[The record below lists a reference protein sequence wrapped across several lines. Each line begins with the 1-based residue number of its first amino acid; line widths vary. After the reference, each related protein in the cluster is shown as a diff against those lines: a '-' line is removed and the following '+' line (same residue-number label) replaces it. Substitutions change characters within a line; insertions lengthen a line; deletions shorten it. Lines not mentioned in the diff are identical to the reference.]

1 MILRI
6 LLNSFH
12 ANCLLKAVTI
22 DELVKNSFEKNYD
35 LKSLNKSIQVANEQI
50 KVSKNWENP
59 MLAFK
64 TNNIGL
70 NKPLSN
76 QKEYGVELSQV
87 IPIGR
92 TLDIEE
98 NIAKKDRNIKQFDL
112 EDKKLELESKIYEY
126 SYNILILEK
135 RYKLIENYLKN
146 IEKLEELYSSL
157 YKYQKA
163 SLNEVLNTKV
173 SYLDLKLEL
182 DNLKTMIDNL
192 YLNLELISYEKVQT
206 IDENLDIKEINKS
219 SINQELVI
227 THPKVK
233 TLEEDSSKYKEM
245 ASLEEAKKYSNVT
258 LSVEYMQNAEQ
269 DYGNVSVGI
278 PLPLYKTEN
287 INALKAKLNSN
298 ETNDKLDSFIHN
310 LSLQTNIYLNNLNQ
324 SARNYRLIQKE
335 IIPLKQKIQTN
346 IENYNSFDMVKPEES
361 INNLNELITYETKAL
376 DEALKY
382 YESYSQLIYF
392 TNKGL
397 K

>member
-1 MILRI
+1 MLRI
-6 LLNSFH
+6 LLSSFL
-12 ANCLLKAVTI
+12 ASSLLSAVTI

-87 IPIGR
+87 IPIGNR
-92 TLDIEE
+92 LDIEKS
-98 NIAKKDRNIKQFDL
+98 IAQKDRNIKEFDL

-157 YKYQKA
+157 YKYEKA

-182 DNLKTMIDNL
+182 DNLKTTIDNL
-192 YLNLELISYEKVQT
+192 YLNLELISYEKVQI

-258 LSVEYMQNAEQ
+258 LSVEYMQNQEQ
-269 DYGNVSVGI
+269 DYANVSVGI

-287 INALKAKLNSN
+287 VNALKAKLNSN
-298 ETNDKLDSFIHN
+298 ETNDKLDSFLHN
-310 LSLQTNIYLNNLNQ
+310 LSLQSDIYLNNLNQ

-335 IIPLKQKIQTN
+335 IIPLKQKIQEN
-346 IENYNSFDMVKPEES
+346 IENYNSFDMVKPQES
-361 INNLNELITYETKAL
+361 IENLNELIKYETKAL

-392 TNKGL
+392 TNRGL

>member
-1 MILRI
+1 MLRI
-6 LLNSFH
+6 LLSSFL
-12 ANCLLKAVTI
+12 ASSLLSAVTI

-59 MLAFK
+59 MLEFK
-64 TNNIGL
+64 TYNIGL
-70 NKPLSN
+70 DKPLSN

-87 IPIGR
+87 IPIGNR
-92 TLDIEE
+92 LDIEKS
-98 NIAKKDRNIKQFDL
+98 IAQKDRNIKEFDL

-192 YLNLELISYEKVQT
+192 YLNLELISYEKVQI
-206 IDENLDIKEINKS
+206 IDENLDIKEINKA

-298 ETNDKLDSFIHN
+298 ETNDKLDSFTHN
-310 LSLQTNIYLNNLNQ
+310 LSLQSDIYLNNLNQ

-335 IIPLKQKIQTN
+335 IIPLKQKIQEN
-346 IENYNSFDMVKPEES
+346 IENYNSFDMVKPQES
-361 INNLNELITYETKAL
+361 IDNLNELITYETKAL

-392 TNKGL
+392 TNRGL

>member
-1 MILRI
+1 MLRI
-6 LLNSFH
+6 LLSSFL
-12 ANCLLKAVTI
+12 ASSLLSAVTI
-22 DELVKNSFEKNYD
+22 DELVKNSFQKNYD

-76 QKEYGVELSQV
+76 QKEYGVEITQV

-98 NIAKKDRNIKQFDL
+98 SIAQKDKNIKVFDL

-146 IEKLEELYSSL
+146 IEKLQELYSSL
-157 YKYQKA
+157 YKYEKA

-192 YLNLELISYEKVQT
+192 YLNLELISYEKVQN
-206 IDENLDIKEINKS
+206 IDENIDIKEINKA
-219 SINQELVI
+219 SINQEFNL
-227 THPKVK
+227 THPKVQ
-233 TLEEDSSKYKEM
+233 TLQEDSLKYKDM
-245 ASLEEAKKYSNVT
+245 ANLEEAKKYSNVT
-258 LSVEYMQNAEQ
+258 LSVEYMQNQEQ
-269 DYGNVSVGI
+269 DYANITVGI

-287 INALKAKLNSN
+287 VNALKAKLNSN
-298 ETNDKLDSFIHN
+298 ETNDKLDSFLHN
-310 LSLQTNIYLNNLNQ
+310 LSLQSDIYLNNLNQ

-335 IIPLKQKIQTN
+335 IIPLKQKIQEN
-346 IENYNSFDMVKPEES
+346 IENYNSFDMVKPQES
-361 INNLNELITYETKAL
+361 IDNLNELITYETKAL

-392 TNKGL
+392 TNRGL

>member
-1 MILRI
+1 MLRI
-6 LLNSFH
+6 LLSSFL
-12 ANCLLKAVTI
+12 ASSLLSAVTI

-35 LKSLNKSIQVANEQI
+35 LKSIDKSIKVADEQI

-64 TNNIGL
+64 TNNIGF

-76 QKEYGVELSQV
+76 QKEYGVELTQV
-87 IPIGR
+87 IPIGNR
-92 TLDIEE
+92 LDIEE
-98 NIAKKDRNIKQFDL
+98 NIAKKDRNIKIFDL

-126 SYNILILEK
+126 SYTVLILEK
-135 RYKLIENYLKN
+135 RYKLIENYQKN
-146 IEKLEELYSSL
+146 IEKLEELNNSL

-173 SYLDLKLEL
+173 SNLDLKLEL
-182 DNLKTMIDNL
+182 ENLKTMIDNL
-192 YLNLELISYEKVQT
+192 YLNLEQITYEKIQT
-206 IDENLDIKEINKS
+206 IDENVDIKEINKT
-219 SINQELVI
+219 SINQELLN
-227 THPKVK
+227 THPKIK
-233 TLEEDSSKYKEM
+233 TLQEDSLKYKDM

-258 LSVEYMQNAEQ
+258 LSVEYMQNNEQ
-269 DYGNVSVGI
+269 DYGNLTVGI

-287 INALKAKLNSN
+287 VNALKAKMSSN
-298 ETNDKLDSFIHN
+298 ETNDKLDSFMYN
-310 LSLQTNIYLNNLNQ
+310 LSLQTNIDLNNLNQ

-335 IIPLKQKIQTN
+335 IIPLKQKIQESL
-346 IENYNSFDMVKPEES
+346 ENYNSFDMVKPQES

-376 DEALKY
+376 DEAQKY
-382 YESYSQLIYF
+382 YESYSKLIYS

>member
-1 MILRI
+1 MLRI
-6 LLNSFH
+6 LLSSFL
-12 ANCLLKAVTI
+12 ASSLLSAVTI

-87 IPIGR
+87 IPIGNR
-92 TLDIEE
+92 LDIEKS
-98 NIAKKDRNIKQFDL
+98 IAQKDRNIKEFDL

-182 DNLKTMIDNL
+182 DNLKTTIDNL

-206 IDENLDIKEINKS
+206 IDENLVTELEKETKEILRTRTVEFKGTG
-219 SINQELVI
+219 QDLELRI
-227 THPKVK
+227 KK
-233 TLEEDSSKYKEM
+233 MRYLKEF
-245 ASLEEAKKYSNVT
+245 
-258 LSVEYMQNAEQ
+258 
-269 DYGNVSVGI
+269 D
-278 PLPLYKTEN
+278 
-287 INALKAKLNSN
+287 
-298 ETNDKLDSFIHN
+298 
-310 LSLQTNIYLNNLNQ
+310 QTIYL
-324 SARNYRLIQKE
+324 E
-335 IIPLKQKIQTN
+335 KIK
-346 IENYNSFDMVKPEES
+346 D
-361 INNLNELITYETKAL
+361 
-376 DEALKY
+376 
-382 YESYSQLIYF
+382 
-392 TNKGL
+392 
-397 K
+397 

>member
-1 MILRI
+1 MLRI
-6 LLNSFH
+6 LLSSFL
-12 ANCLLKAVTI
+12 ASSLLSAVTI

-35 LKSLNKSIQVANEQI
+35 LKSLNKSIQVASEQI

-59 MLAFK
+59 MLEFK
-64 TNNIGL
+64 TYNIGL
-70 NKPLSN
+70 DKPLSN

-87 IPIGR
+87 IPIGNR
-92 TLDIEE
+92 LDIEKS
-98 NIAKKDRNIKQFDL
+98 IAQKDRNIKEFDL

-157 YKYQKA
+157 YKYEKA

-192 YLNLELISYEKVQT
+192 YLNLELISYEKVQN
-206 IDENLDIKEINKS
+206 IDENIDIKEINKA

-298 ETNDKLDSFIHN
+298 ETNDKLDSFTHN
-310 LSLQTNIYLNNLNQ
+310 LSLQSDIYLNNLNQ

-335 IIPLKQKIQTN
+335 IIPLKQKIQEN
-346 IENYNSFDMVKPEES
+346 IENYNSFELVKPQES
-361 INNLNELITYETKAL
+361 IENLNELIKYETKAL

-392 TNKGL
+392 TNRGL

>member
-1 MILRI
+1 MLRI
-6 LLNSFH
+6 LLSSFL
-12 ANCLLKAVTI
+12 ASSLLSAVTI

-87 IPIGR
+87 IPIGNR
-92 TLDIEE
+92 LDIEKS
-98 NIAKKDRNIKQFDL
+98 IAQKDRNIKEFDL

-157 YKYQKA
+157 YKYEKA

-182 DNLKTMIDNL
+182 DNLKTTIDNL
-192 YLNLELISYEKVQT
+192 YLNLELISYEKVQI
-206 IDENLDIKEINKS
+206 IDENLDIKEINKA

-298 ETNDKLDSFIHN
+298 ETNDKLDSFTHN
-310 LSLQTNIYLNNLNQ
+310 LSLQSDIYLNNLNQ

-335 IIPLKQKIQTN
+335 IIPLKQKIQAN
-346 IENYNSFDMVKPEES
+346 IENYNSFELVKPQES
-361 INNLNELITYETKAL
+361 IENLNELIKYETKAL

-392 TNKGL
+392 TNRGL

>member
-1 MILRI
+1 MLRI
-6 LLNSFH
+6 LLSSFL
-12 ANCLLKAVTI
+12 ASSLLSAVTI

-87 IPIGR
+87 IPIGNR
-92 TLDIEE
+92 LDIEKS
-98 NIAKKDRNIKQFDL
+98 IAQKDRNIKEFDL

-182 DNLKTMIDNL
+182 DNLKTTIDNL

-206 IDENLDIKEINKS
+206 IDENLDIKEINKA
-219 SINQELVI
+219 SINQELI
-227 THPKVK
+227 STHPKVK

-335 IIPLKQKIQTN
+335 IIPLKQKIQEN

>member
-1 MILRI
+1 MLRI
-6 LLNSFH
+6 LLSSFL
-12 ANCLLKAVTI
+12 ASSLLSAVTI

-76 QKEYGVELSQV
+76 QKEYGVEISQV
-87 IPIGR
+87 IPIGNR
-92 TLDIEE
+92 LDIEKS
-98 NIAKKDRNIKQFDL
+98 IAQKDRNIKEFDL

-192 YLNLELISYEKVQT
+192 YLNLELISYEKVES
-206 IDENLDIKEINKS
+206 IDENVDIKEINKAF
-219 SINQELVI
+219 INQELII
-227 THPKVK
+227 THPKIK

-258 LSVEYMQNAEQ
+258 LRVEYMQNDEQ
-269 DYGNVSVGI
+269 DYGNITVGI

-298 ETNDKLDSFIHN
+298 ETNDKLDSFMHN
-310 LSLQTNIYLNNLNQ
+310 LSLQINIYLNNLNQ
-324 SARNYRLIQKE
+324 SARNYKLIQKE

-361 INNLNELITYETKAL
+361 IKNLNELITYETKAL

>member
-1 MILRI
+1 MLRI
-6 LLNSFH
+6 LLSSFL
-12 ANCLLKAVTI
+12 ASSLLSAVTI

-35 LKSLNKSIQVANEQI
+35 LKSLNKSIKVADEQI
-50 KVSKNWENP
+50 KISKNWENP

-64 TNNIGL
+64 VNNIGL

-206 IDENLDIKEINKS
+206 IDENLDIKEINKA
-219 SINQELVI
+219 SINQELI
-227 THPKVK
+227 STHPKVK

-298 ETNDKLDSFIHN
+298 ETNDKLDSFTHN

-324 SARNYRLIQKE
+324 SARNYKLIQKE

>member
-1 MILRI
+1 MLRI
-6 LLNSFH
+6 LLSSFL
-12 ANCLLKAVTI
+12 ASSLLSAVTI

-76 QKEYGVELSQV
+76 QKEYGIELSQV
-87 IPIGR
+87 IPLGNR
-92 TLDIEE
+92 LDIEE
-98 NIAKKDRNIKQFDL
+98 SIASKDRNIKVFDL

-146 IEKLEELYSSL
+146 IEKLQELYSSL
-157 YKYQKA
+157 YKYEKA

-182 DNLKTMIDNL
+182 DNLKTMIDNF
-192 YLNLELISYEKVQT
+192 YINLELISYEKVQT
-206 IDENLDIKEINKS
+206 IDENIDIKEINKA
-219 SINQELVI
+219 SINQEFNLS
-227 THPKVK
+227 HPKVK
-233 TLEEDSSKYKEM
+233 TLQEDSLKYKDM
-245 ASLEEAKKYSNVT
+245 AKLEEAKKYSNVT
-258 LSVEYMQNAEQ
+258 LSVEYMQNQEQ
-269 DYGNVSVGI
+269 DYANVSVGI

-298 ETNDKLDSFIHN
+298 ETNDKLDSFLHN
-310 LSLQTNIYLNNLNQ
+310 LSLQSDIYLNNLNQ
-324 SARNYRLIQKE
+324 SARNYKLIQKE
-335 IIPLKQKIQTN
+335 IIPLKQKIQEN
-346 IENYNSFDMVKPEES
+346 IENYNSFDIVKPQES
-361 INNLNELITYETKAL
+361 IDNLNELITYETKAL

-392 TNKGL
+392 TNRGL

>member
-1 MILRI
+1 MLRI
-6 LLNSFH
+6 LLSSFL
-12 ANCLLKAVTI
+12 ASSLLSAVTI

-59 MLAFK
+59 MLEFK
-64 TNNIGL
+64 TYNIGL

-87 IPIGR
+87 IPIGNR
-92 TLDIEE
+92 LDIEKS
-98 NIAKKDRNIKQFDL
+98 IAQKDRNIKEFDL

-182 DNLKTMIDNL
+182 DNLKTTIDNL
-192 YLNLELISYEKVQT
+192 YLNLELISYEKVES
-206 IDENLDIKEINKS
+206 IDENVDIKEINKA
-219 SINQELVI
+219 SINQELII

-258 LSVEYMQNAEQ
+258 LRVEYMQNDEQ
-269 DYGNVSVGI
+269 DYGNITVGI

-298 ETNDKLDSFIHN
+298 ETNDKLDSFMHN
-310 LSLQTNIYLNNLNQ
+310 LSLQINIYLNNLNQ
-324 SARNYRLIQKE
+324 SARNYKLIQKE

-361 INNLNELITYETKAL
+361 IKNLNELITYETKAL

>member
-1 MILRI
+1 MLRI
-6 LLNSFH
+6 LLSSFL
-12 ANCLLKAVTI
+12 ASSLLSAVTI

-87 IPIGR
+87 IPIGNR
-92 TLDIEE
+92 LDIEKS
-98 NIAKKDRNIKQFDL
+98 IAQKDRNIKEFDL

-146 IEKLEELYSSL
+146 IEKLEELYTSL

-182 DNLKTMIDNL
+182 DNLKTTIDNL

-206 IDENLDIKEINKS
+206 IDENLDI
-219 SINQELVI
+219 
-227 THPKVK
+227 
-233 TLEEDSSKYKEM
+233 
-245 ASLEEAKKYSNVT
+245 
-258 LSVEYMQNAEQ
+258 
-269 DYGNVSVGI
+269 
-278 PLPLYKTEN
+278 
-287 INALKAKLNSN
+287 
-298 ETNDKLDSFIHN
+298 
-310 LSLQTNIYLNNLNQ
+310 
-324 SARNYRLIQKE
+324 
-335 IIPLKQKIQTN
+335 
-346 IENYNSFDMVKPEES
+346 
-361 INNLNELITYETKAL
+361 
-376 DEALKY
+376 
-382 YESYSQLIYF
+382 
-392 TNKGL
+392 
-397 K
+397 

>member
-1 MILRI
+1 MLRI
-6 LLNSFH
+6 LLSSFL
-12 ANCLLKAVTI
+12 ASSLLSAVTI

-70 NKPLSN
+70 NKPFSN

-87 IPIGR
+87 IPIGNR
-92 TLDIEE
+92 LDIEKS
-98 NIAKKDRNIKQFDL
+98 IAQKDRNIKEFDL

-182 DNLKTMIDNL
+182 DNLKTTIDNL
-192 YLNLELISYEKVQT
+192 YLNLELISYEKVES
-206 IDENLDIKEINKS
+206 IDENVDIKEINKA
-219 SINQELVI
+219 SINQELI
-227 THPKVK
+227 STHPKVK

-258 LSVEYMQNAEQ
+258 LSVEYMQNQEQ
-269 DYGNVSVGI
+269 DYGNVTVGI

-287 INALKAKLNSN
+287 INALKAKLNAN
-298 ETNDKLDSFIHN
+298 ETNDKLDSFTHN

-335 IIPLKQKIQTN
+335 IIPLKQKIQEN

>member
-1 MILRI
+1 MLRI
-6 LLNSFH
+6 LLSSFL
-12 ANCLLKAVTI
+12 ASSLLSAVTI

-76 QKEYGVELSQV
+76 QKEYGIELSQV
-87 IPIGR
+87 IPVGNR
-92 TLDIEE
+92 LDIEE
-98 NIAKKDRNIKQFDL
+98 SIASKDRNIKVFDL
-112 EDKKLELESKIYEY
+112 EDKKLELESNIYEY

-146 IEKLEELYSSL
+146 IEKLQELYSSL
-157 YKYQKA
+157 YKYEKA

-206 IDENLDIKEINKS
+206 IDENIDIKEINKA
-219 SINQELVI
+219 SINQEFNLS
-227 THPKVK
+227 HPKVK
-233 TLEEDSSKYKEM
+233 TLQEDSLKYKDM
-245 ASLEEAKKYSNVT
+245 AKLEEAKKYSNVT
-258 LSVEYMQNAEQ
+258 LSVEYMQNQEQ
-269 DYGNVSVGI
+269 DYANVSVGI

-287 INALKAKLNSN
+287 VNALKAKLNSN
-298 ETNDKLDSFIHN
+298 ETNDKLDSFLHN
-310 LSLQTNIYLNNLNQ
+310 LSLQSDIYLNNLNQ

-335 IIPLKQKIQTN
+335 IIPLKQKSKKI
-346 IENYNSFDMVKPEES
+346 
-361 INNLNELITYETKAL
+361 
-376 DEALKY
+376 
-382 YESYSQLIYF
+382 
-392 TNKGL
+392 
-397 K
+397 

>member
-1 MILRI
+1 MLRI
-6 LLNSFH
+6 LLSSFL
-12 ANCLLKAVTI
+12 ASSLLSAVTI

-87 IPIGR
+87 IPIGNR
-92 TLDIEE
+92 LDIEKS
-98 NIAKKDRNIKQFDL
+98 IAQKDRNIKEFDL

-146 IEKLEELYSSL
+146 IEKLEELYTSL

-182 DNLKTMIDNL
+182 DNLKTTIDNL

-206 IDENLDIKEINKS
+206 IDENLDIKEINKA
-219 SINQELVI
+219 SINQELII

-258 LSVEYMQNAEQ
+258 LRVEYMQNDEQ
-269 DYGNVSVGI
+269 DYGNITVGI

-310 LSLQTNIYLNNLNQ
+310 LSLQINIYLNNLNQ
-324 SARNYRLIQKE
+324 SARNYKLIQKE

-346 IENYNSFDMVKPEES
+346 IENYNSFDLAKPEES

>member
-1 MILRI
+1 MLRI
-6 LLNSFH
+6 LLSSFL
-12 ANCLLKAVTI
+12 ASSLLSAVTI

-76 QKEYGVELSQV
+76 QKEYGVEISQV
-87 IPIGR
+87 IPIGNR
-92 TLDIEE
+92 LDIEKS
-98 NIAKKDRNIKQFDL
+98 IAQKDRNIKEFDL

-157 YKYQKA
+157 YKYEKA

-192 YLNLELISYEKVQT
+192 YLNLELISYEKVQN
-206 IDENLDIKEINKS
+206 IDENIDIKEINKA

-298 ETNDKLDSFIHN
+298 ETNDKLDSFTHN
-310 LSLQTNIYLNNLNQ
+310 LSLQSDIYLNNLNQ

-335 IIPLKQKIQTN
+335 IIPLKQKIQEN
-346 IENYNSFDMVKPEES
+346 IENYNSFELVKPQES
-361 INNLNELITYETKAL
+361 IENLNELIKYETKAL

-392 TNKGL
+392 TNRGL

>member
-1 MILRI
+1 MLRI
-6 LLNSFH
+6 LLSSFL
-12 ANCLLKAVTI
+12 ASSLLSAVTI

-59 MLAFK
+59 MLEFK
-64 TNNIGL
+64 TYNIGL
-70 NKPLSN
+70 DKPLSN

-87 IPIGR
+87 IPIGNR
-92 TLDIEE
+92 LDIEKS
-98 NIAKKDRNIKQFDL
+98 IAQKDRNIKEFDL

-157 YKYQKA
+157 YKYEKA

-192 YLNLELISYEKVQT
+192 YLNLELISYEKVQN
-206 IDENLDIKEINKS
+206 IDENIDIKEINKA

-298 ETNDKLDSFIHN
+298 ETNDKLDSFTHN
-310 LSLQTNIYLNNLNQ
+310 LSLQSDIYLNNLNQ
-324 SARNYRLIQKE
+324 SARNYKLIQKE
-335 IIPLKQKIQTN
+335 IIPLSKKIQEN
-346 IENYNSFDMVKPEES
+346 IENYNSFDMVKPQES
-361 INNLNELITYETKAL
+361 IDNLNELITYETKAL

-392 TNKGL
+392 TNRGL

>member
-1 MILRI
+1 MLRI
-6 LLNSFH
+6 LLSSFL
-12 ANCLLKAVTI
+12 ASSLLSAVTI

-35 LKSLNKSIQVANEQI
+35 LKSLNKSIKVADEQI

-64 TNNIGL
+64 VNNIGL

-98 NIAKKDRNIKQFDL
+98 NIARKDRNIKQFDL

-192 YLNLELISYEKVQT
+192 YLNLELISYEKVES
-206 IDENLDIKEINKS
+206 IDENVEIKEINKAF
-219 SINQELVI
+219 INQELII
-227 THPKVK
+227 THPKIK

-258 LSVEYMQNAEQ
+258 LSVEYMQNDEQ
-269 DYGNVSVGI
+269 DYGNVTVGI

-310 LSLQTNIYLNNLNQ
+310 LSLQINIYLNNLNQ
-324 SARNYRLIQKE
+324 SARNYKLIQKE

-361 INNLNELITYETKAL
+361 IKNLNELITYETKAL

>member
-1 MILRI
+1 MLRI
-6 LLNSFH
+6 LLSSFL
-12 ANCLLKAVTI
+12 ASSLLSAVTI

-87 IPIGR
+87 IPIGNR
-92 TLDIEE
+92 LDIEKS
-98 NIAKKDRNIKQFDL
+98 IAQKDRNIKEFDL

-182 DNLKTMIDNL
+182 DNLKTTIDNL
-192 YLNLELISYEKVQT
+192 YLNLELISYEKVQI

-258 LSVEYMQNAEQ
+258 LSVEYMQNQEQ
-269 DYGNVSVGI
+269 DYANVSVGI

-287 INALKAKLNSN
+287 VNALKAKLNSN

-324 SARNYRLIQKE
+324 SARNYKLIQKE

>member
-1 MILRI
+1 MLRI
-6 LLNSFH
+6 LLSSFL
-12 ANCLLKAVTI
+12 ASSLLSAVTI

-76 QKEYGVELSQV
+76 QKEYGIELSQV
-87 IPIGR
+87 IPLGNR
-92 TLDIEE
+92 LDIEE
-98 NIAKKDRNIKQFDL
+98 SIASKDRNIKVFDL

-146 IEKLEELYSSL
+146 IEKLQELYTSL
-157 YKYQKA
+157 YKYEKA

-192 YLNLELISYEKVQT
+192 YLNLELISYEKVQN
-206 IDENLDIKEINKS
+206 IDENIDIKEINKA
-219 SINQELVI
+219 SINQEFNL
-227 THPKVK
+227 THPKVQ
-233 TLEEDSSKYKEM
+233 TLQEDSLKYKDM
-245 ASLEEAKKYSNVT
+245 AKLEEAKKYSNVT
-258 LSVEYMQNAEQ
+258 LSVEYMQNQEQ
-269 DYGNVSVGI
+269 DYANVSVGI

-287 INALKAKLNSN
+287 VNALKAKLNSN
-298 ETNDKLDSFIHN
+298 ETNDKLDSFLHN
-310 LSLQTNIYLNNLNQ
+310 LSLQSDIYLNNLNQ

-335 IIPLKQKIQTN
+335 IIPLKQKIQEN
-346 IENYNSFDMVKPEES
+346 IENYNSFDMVKPQES
-361 INNLNELITYETKAL
+361 IDNLNELITYETKAL

-392 TNKGL
+392 TNRGL

>member
-1 MILRI
+1 MLRI
-6 LLNSFH
+6 LLSSFL
-12 ANCLLKAVTI
+12 ASSLLSAVTI

-64 TNNIGL
+64 TNNIGF

-76 QKEYGVELSQV
+76 QKEYGVELTQV
-87 IPIGR
+87 IPIGNR
-92 TLDIEE
+92 LDIEE

-206 IDENLDIKEINKS
+206 IDENLDIKEINKA

-258 LSVEYMQNAEQ
+258 LSVEYMQNDEQ
-269 DYGNVSVGI
+269 DYGNVTVGI

-310 LSLQTNIYLNNLNQ
+310 LSLQINIYLNNLNQ

-335 IIPLKQKIQTN
+335 IIPLKQKIQEN
-346 IENYNSFDMVKPEES
+346 IENYNSFDMVKPQES
-361 INNLNELITYETKAL
+361 IDNLNELITYETKAL

-392 TNKGL
+392 TNRGL

>member
-1 MILRI
+1 MLKI
-6 LLNSFH
+6 LLSSFL
-12 ANCLLKAVTI
+12 ASSLLSAITI

-35 LKSLNKSIQVANEQI
+35 LRSLNKSIQVANEQI

-76 QKEYGVELSQV
+76 QKEYGIELSQV
-87 IPIGR
+87 IPLGNR
-92 TLDIEE
+92 LDIEE
-98 NIAKKDRNIKQFDL
+98 SIASKDRNIKVFDL

-146 IEKLEELYSSL
+146 IEKLQELYSSL
-157 YKYQKA
+157 YKYEKA

-182 DNLKTMIDNL
+182 DNLKNVIYNM
-192 YLNLELISYEKVQT
+192 YLNLQLITYQNTQS
-206 IDENLDIKEINKS
+206 IDESIKIEEINKA
-219 SINQELVI
+219 SINQEFNL

-233 TLEEDSSKYKEM
+233 TLKENSLKYKDM
-245 ASLEEAKKYSNVT
+245 SKLEEAKKYSNVT
-258 LSVEYMQNAEQ
+258 LSVEYMQNQEQ
-269 DYGNVSVGI
+269 DFANVSVGI
-278 PLPLYKTEN
+278 PLPLYRTEN

-298 ETNDKLDSFIHN
+298 ETNDKLDSFLHN
-310 LSLQTNIYLNNLNQ
+310 LSLQSDIYLNNLNQ

-335 IIPLKQKIQTN
+335 IIPLSKKIQEN
-346 IENYNSFDMVKPEES
+346 IENYNSFDIVKPQET
-361 INNLNELITYETKAL
+361 IDNLNELIKYETKAL

-392 TNKGL
+392 TNRGL

>member
-1 MILRI
+1 MLRI
-6 LLNSFH
+6 LLSSFL
-12 ANCLLKAVTI
+12 ASSLLSAVTI

-35 LKSLNKSIQVANEQI
+35 LKSLNKSIKVADEQI

-64 TNNIGL
+64 INNIGL

-192 YLNLELISYEKVQT
+192 YLNLELISYEKVES
-206 IDENLDIKEINKS
+206 IDENVDIKEINKAF
-219 SINQELVI
+219 INQELII
-227 THPKVK
+227 THPKIK

-258 LSVEYMQNAEQ
+258 LSVEYMQNDEQ
-269 DYGNVSVGI
+269 DYGNVTVGI

-310 LSLQTNIYLNNLNQ
+310 LSLQINIYLNNLNQ
-324 SARNYRLIQKE
+324 SARNYKLIQKE

-361 INNLNELITYETKAL
+361 IKNLNELITYETKAL

>member
-1 MILRI
+1 MLRI
-6 LLNSFH
+6 LLSS
-12 ANCLLKAVTI
+12 LLASSLLSAVTI

-76 QKEYGVELSQV
+76 QKEYGIELSQV
-87 IPIGR
+87 IPLGNR
-92 TLDIEE
+92 LDIEE
-98 NIAKKDRNIKQFDL
+98 SIASKDRNIKVFDL

-146 IEKLEELYSSL
+146 IEKLQELYSSL
-157 YKYQKA
+157 YKYEKA

-182 DNLKTMIDNL
+182 DNLKNVIYNM
-192 YLNLELISYEKVQT
+192 YLNLQLITYQNTQS
-206 IDENLDIKEINKS
+206 IDESIKIEEINKA
-219 SINQELVI
+219 SINQEFNL

-233 TLEEDSSKYKEM
+233 TLKENSLKYKDM
-245 ASLEEAKKYSNVT
+245 SKLEEAKKYSNVT
-258 LSVEYMQNAEQ
+258 LSVEYMQNQEQ
-269 DYGNVSVGI
+269 DFANVSVGI
-278 PLPLYKTEN
+278 PLPLYRTEN

-298 ETNDKLDSFIHN
+298 ETNDKLDSFLHN
-310 LSLQTNIYLNNLNQ
+310 LSLQSDIYLNNLNQ

-335 IIPLKQKIQTN
+335 IIPLSKKIQEN
-346 IENYNSFDMVKPEES
+346 IENYNSFDIVKPQET
-361 INNLNELITYETKAL
+361 IDNLNELIKYETKAL

-392 TNKGL
+392 TNRGL

>member
-1 MILRI
+1 MLRI
-6 LLNSFH
+6 LLSSFL
-12 ANCLLKAVTI
+12 ASSLLSAVTI

-64 TNNIGL
+64 TNNIGF

-76 QKEYGVELSQV
+76 KKEYGVELTQV
-87 IPIGR
+87 IPIGNR
-92 TLDIEE
+92 LYIEE

-192 YLNLELISYEKVQT
+192 YLNLELISYEKVQN
-206 IDENLDIKEINKS
+206 IDENIDIKEINKT
-219 SINQELVI
+219 SINQELLD

-233 TLEEDSSKYKEM
+233 TLKEDSLKYKDM

-258 LSVEYMQNAEQ
+258 LSVEYMQNQEQ
-269 DYGNVSVGI
+269 DYANVSVGI

-298 ETNDKLDSFIHN
+298 ETNDKLDSFLHN
-310 LSLQTNIYLNNLNQ
+310 LSLQSDIYLNNLNQ
-324 SARNYRLIQKE
+324 SSRNYRLIQKE
-335 IIPLKQKIQTN
+335 IIPLKQKIQQN
-346 IENYNSFDMVKPEES
+346 LESYNSFDMAKPQES
-361 INNLNELITYETKAL
+361 ITNLNELITYETKAL
-376 DEALKY
+376 DELQKY
-382 YESYSQLIYF
+382 YESYSQLLYL
-392 TNKGL
+392 TNRGL